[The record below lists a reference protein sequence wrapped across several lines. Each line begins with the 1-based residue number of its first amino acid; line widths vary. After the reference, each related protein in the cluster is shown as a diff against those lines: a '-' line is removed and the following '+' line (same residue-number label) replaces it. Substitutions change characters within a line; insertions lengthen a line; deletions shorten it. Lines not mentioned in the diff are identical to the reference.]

1 MSEFILLTVLAFC
14 AASDVRTHRI
24 PNRYVGCGAVA
35 ELLCIC
41 LEQVYGMGL
50 EVGMGLGAGVGLG
63 AGMGLEAGLG
73 LGAGVGPG
81 AGLGAGLVCILT
93 AAVGF
98 AARMALVWALGFPF
112 FVLGMTGA
120 GDIKMAGLIAASLG
134 IRDSV
139 TAVMAGLVLG
149 AVLALGRMLHQG
161 SICQRF
167 SYLSAYIRRTVQTRK
182 AEKYYCP
189 QRDGYGC
196 VIPFGA
202 CLYAGTLLTVLW
214 RG

>member
-1 MSEFILLTVLAFC
+1 MSEFILLTVFALC
-14 AASDVRTHRI
+14 AAADVRTHRI
-24 PNRYVGCGAVA
+24 PNWYVGCGAVA

-73 LGAGVGPG
+73 LGAGLGPG

>member
-1 MSEFILLTVLAFC
+1 MSEFILLTVLALC
-14 AASDVRTHRI
+14 AAADVRTHRI
-24 PNRYVGCGAVA
+24 PNWYVGCGAVA

-73 LGAGVGPG
+73 LGAGLGPG

-112 FVLGMTGA
+112 
-120 GDIKMAGLIAASLG
+120 
-134 IRDSV
+134 R
-139 TAVMAGLVLG
+139 
-149 AVLALGRMLHQG
+149 
-161 SICQRF
+161 
-167 SYLSAYIRRTVQTRK
+167 
-182 AEKYYCP
+182 
-189 QRDGYGC
+189 C
-196 VIPFGA
+196 V
-202 CLYAGTLLTVLW
+202 
-214 RG
+214 